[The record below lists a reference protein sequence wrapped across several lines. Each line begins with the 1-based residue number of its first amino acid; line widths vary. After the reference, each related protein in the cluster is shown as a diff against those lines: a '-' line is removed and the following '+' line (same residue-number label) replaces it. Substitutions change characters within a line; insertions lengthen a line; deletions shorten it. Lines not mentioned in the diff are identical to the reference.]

1 MKKQKLKKIT
11 ELVDR
16 ELDEFIDSFDGVK
29 IQDIRMA
36 LKEECFELN
45 LTKRKLVEVLE
56 EKLSQK
62 INEQNLSIKD
72 SGQLK
77 KYEDELVFL
86 TETENSIKRYT
97 ISDLIKDSVLTFVLG
112 IAVGCMLFQLG
123 IELWK

>member
-16 ELDEFIDSFDGVK
+16 ELDEFIDSFDGVR

-36 LKEECFELN
+36 LKEEYFELN

-62 INEQNLSIKD
+62 INDQNLSIKN

-77 KYEDELVFL
+77 KYEEELVFL

-97 ISDLIKDSVLTFVLG
+97 MSDLIKDSVLTFVLG

-123 IELWK
+123 ITLL